1 MEVTQRLRA
10 AGRSVDLVLEDGKR
24 MKWAFRHA
32 DQAGASRLVLLAPD
46 EWERGL
52 LKVRDLVTGEEQ
64 EIPAGELAT

>member
-1 MEVTQRLRA
+1 
-10 AGRSVDLVLEDGKR
+10 